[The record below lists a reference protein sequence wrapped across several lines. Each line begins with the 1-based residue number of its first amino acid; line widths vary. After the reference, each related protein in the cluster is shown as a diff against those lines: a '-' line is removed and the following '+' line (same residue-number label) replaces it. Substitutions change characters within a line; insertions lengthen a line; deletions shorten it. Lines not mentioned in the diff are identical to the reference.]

1 MKKTTIKSK
10 IYIGFLLL
18 TALSVILY
26 GCLSWFAR
34 GYVLDGTKKI
44 KYNSSLAKQIEKLRV
59 LSDEKIL
66 VVYRGLFDK
75 KDISADLAQIDQEI
89 NAVCNNI
96 SADINTLGT
105 LKTNMAVGEVLDL
118 ISSILD
124 KEGKITQSYD
134 ALIKPGITN
143 SYEERLLLSASD
155 AVERWDD
162 FIQSVIMLNDENI
175 IAIKTLLNNLENE
188 IDRQNQN
195 AASIKAELEAILEE
209 TGKVNA
215 SLSNLSSSLD
225 KYFEE
230 SQNAI
235 DSLNSLLY
243 KAARATELPAVNT
256 EDIPFYNFST
266 NKDAAIKNK
275 NNVQN
280 GLNSIME
287 LGNNLVTQL
296 DSLVS
301 DLGELGAG
309 AIAGAIAGALEQRS
323 LLTEI
328 ILSAQEGRTL
338 AVLSGFSKDQP
349 MLERVINEKLPE
361 IRAKTESIKNRNGLD
376 ISKLD
381 EASSSLE
388 ELLSVVKDAIAD
400 DKGEGINEI
409 YSMRKE
415 LIPIIETLDYKLQ
428 TDFDEN
434 IVRSGN
440 IEKYIIPGI
449 IIMSAVSILFGVLI
463 AFIVSNSI
471 IKPIKQMSGQLKKLE
486 NGDFKSRIR
495 MPSDPDLSQVAK
507 SVNAV
512 LETREQIINETVSVS
527 ENIERLRNELL
538 GSFMNNKALLN
549 DMADVMQKLLNR
561 FKTNRVEIN
570 ETDILDSVELDADV
584 SREVLDSTEKSRKA
598 VQDAK
603 ETIIKASETVRDIAQ
618 QIERLEGS
626 SEKIEEITDTITQ
639 IAKRTNLLALNAAI
653 EAAKAGDQG
662 RGFAVLADEIRK
674 LADASGEA
682 ARAIKKQLNDIQ
694 MLIQSTVENMDKGV
708 SGVEQGAESISGVY
722 QSIEDITGRVKQV
735 VSTLEDY
742 AQKSNKQLMAN
753 QKLMDAI
760 ENINKNTSE
769 LYETGKSM
777 DDKLVSSRQ
786 SISNMKHIEE
796 MLDTAYSKLYGILN
810 RYKGEP

>member
-10 IYIGFLLL
+10 IFIGFLLL
-18 TALSVILY
+18 TAISVILY

-66 VVYRGLFDK
+66 VIYRGIHDK
-75 KDISADLAQIDQEI
+75 KDISTDIAQIDQEI

-96 SADINTLGT
+96 SSDINTLGT
-105 LKTNMAVGEVLDL
+105 LRSNMAAGDVQNL

-124 KEGKITQSYD
+124 KESNITQSYD
-134 ALIKPGITN
+134 TLIKPGITGT
-143 SYEERLLLSASD
+143 YEERLLFSASD
-155 AVERWDD
+155 TMERWND
-162 FIQSVIMLNDENI
+162 FIQSVMVLSDDNLITLK
-175 IAIKTLLNNLENE
+175 ALLNNLENK

-195 AASIKAELEAILEE
+195 AASIKAELEAVLVEA
-209 TGKVNA
+209 GKVNA
-215 SLSNLSSSLD
+215 SLSDLSLSLD

-230 SQNAI
+230 SQNALNT
-235 DSLNSLLY
+235 LNSLLY
-243 KAARATELPAVNT
+243 NAAGATELPAVNK
-256 EDIPFYNFST
+256 EDIPYYNHST
-266 NKDAAIKNK
+266 HKDALIKDK
-275 NNVQN
+275 NAVIN
-280 GLNSIME
+280 GLNSLISQ
-287 LGNNLVTQL
+287 GNKLATKLNL
-296 DSLVS
+296 LVS
-301 DLGELGAG
+301 GHGNPDTG
-309 AIAGAIAGALEQRS
+309 AITDVLEQRS

-328 ILSAQEGRTL
+328 ILSAQEIKTL
-338 AVLSGFSKDQP
+338 AVLSSLSKDRP
-349 MLERVINEKLPE
+349 ILEQLINEKLPE
-361 IRAKTESIKNRNGLD
+361 IREKTESIENKNSLD
-376 ISKLD
+376 LSKLD
-381 EASSSLE
+381 AASSSLE
-388 ELLSVVKDAIAD
+388 ELLSVVKDAMAD
-400 DKGEGINEI
+400 GKGDGINKI
-409 YSMRKE
+409 NSIRKE
-415 LIPIIETLDYKLQ
+415 LLPLVENLDYKLQ

-440 IEKYIIPGI
+440 IEKYIIPGL
-449 IIMSAVSILFGVLI
+449 IIMSAVSILFGILI

-495 MPSDPDLSQVAK
+495 MPSDPDLSQMAK
-507 SVNAV
+507 SVNAL
-512 LETREQIINETVSVS
+512 LETREQIINETASVS
-527 ENIERLRNELL
+527 ENIERLRKELL
-538 GSFMNNKALLN
+538 GSFMNNKELLN
-549 DMADVMQKLLNR
+549 DMADVMQKLLDR

-570 ETDILDSVELDADV
+570 ETDILDSVELDAAV

-603 ETIIKASETVRDIAQ
+603 DTIIKASETVRDIAQ

-626 SEKIEEITDTITQ
+626 SGKIEEITDTITQ

-682 ARAIKKQLNDIQ
+682 AKAIKSQLNDIQ
-694 MLIQSTVENMDKGV
+694 VLIQSTVENMDKGV

-722 QSIEDITGRVKQV
+722 QSIDDITSRVKQV

-753 QKLMDAI
+753 QKLMNAI
-760 ENINKNTSE
+760 ESINKSTSE
-769 LYETGKSM
+769 LYEAGKSV

-796 MLDTAYSKLYGILN
+796 MLDMAYSKLYGILN
-810 RYKGEP
+810 KYKGKS